1 MESASRA
8 LLEQVLITAGL
19 LAPESEPGSGSN
31 SESAPESSSTIPEN
45 APIKLV
51 DIGFGCGDQCMCLT
65 RLPRSRSRSKSRPLH
80 DDHDQD
86 QDRDRDQETR
96 RPLFDSYVGMT
107 IAPSQAEFARKRM
120 ERLDWEEDEE
130 MSNEKEQYKCT
141 RTRTPDIHLFCADVA
156 KPGYWSDDIQRAL
169 QQPSSS
175 PQKGNKNELPSQ
187 NQKEE
192 TYLLA
197 LDTLYHFRP
206 SRTPL
211 LTHAAT
217 TLHATL
223 LAFDLLLAP
232 TTTPL
237 QRLILRLICAV
248 SGTPFT
254 NFLTEEEYINMLMQ
268 AGYPREGIVV
278 HDVSGSVF
286 GGIARFIERKD
297 EELGVFGL
305 SVGRFRGAGRI
316 FGWWARS
323 GVVRGVIVAA
333 RPG

>member
-141 RTRTPDIHLFCADVA
+141 RTRTPDIHLFCADAA

-169 QQPSSS
+169 QPPSSS

-187 NQKEE
+187 NQKKE
-192 TYLLA
+192 TYLSPS
-197 LDTLYHFRP
+197 TL
-206 SRTPL
+206 S
-211 LTHAAT
+211 T
-217 TLHATL
+217 TS
-223 LAFDLLLAP
+223 AP
-232 TTTPL
+232 PPPH
-237 QRLILRLICAV
+237 
-248 SGTPFT
+248 S
-254 NFLTEEEYINMLMQ
+254 
-268 AGYPREGIVV
+268 
-278 HDVSGSVF
+278 
-286 GGIARFIERKD
+286 
-297 EELGVFGL
+297 
-305 SVGRFRGAGRI
+305 
-316 FGWWARS
+316 
-323 GVVRGVIVAA
+323 
-333 RPG
+333 